1 MNGLTEIVPSVYRLV
16 IPFEDIYTTV
26 FIIKTPSGAV
36 LLDTATYA
44 SDIDDFVLPALAELG
59 ISAGSLRYVV
69 LSHSHRDHAGG
80 LSRLTEL
87 FPEICIVSLSEELLA
102 QFPASPVLCPKDG
115 ELLLDIL
122 QIIPIPGHAPDCLAL
137 YDLRTHTLLTG
148 DSLQL
153 FGIYGSGKWGAN
165 ISNPAAHL
173 AAVERLRAMNINT
186 IIASHD
192 YHPCGHTACG
202 AEEISRY
209 LDCCAEALDKIRRF
223 ILAFPES
230 DDPAL
235 ADRYNQAFSL
245 PTVGSHVF
253 AAVRNS
259 LAK

>member
-1 MNGLTEIVPSVYRLV
+1 MNGLTEIVPSIYRLV
-16 IPFEDIYTTV
+16 VPFEDIYTTV
-26 FIIKTPSGAV
+26 FIIKTPLGAV
-36 LLDTATYA
+36 LLDTATYS
-44 SDIDDFVLPALAELG
+44 SDIDGYVLPALTALG
-59 ISAGSLRYVV
+59 ISADSLRYVV

-87 FPEICIVSLSEELLA
+87 FPKVCIVSFSEALLS

-115 ELLLDIL
+115 ELLLDTL
-122 QIIPIPGHAPDCLAL
+122 QIIPVPGHAPDCLAL
-137 YDLRTHTLLTG
+137 YDLRTRALLTG

-153 FGIYGSGKWGAN
+153 FGIYGSGKWGVN
-165 ISNPAAHL
+165 ISKPAAHL
-173 AAVERLRAMNINT
+173 SAVERLRAMDIEI

-202 AEEISRY
+202 AAEISRY
-209 LDCCAEALDKIRRF
+209 LDCCGEALDRIRRF
-223 ILAFPES
+223 LLEFPES
-230 DDPAL
+230 DDQAL
-235 ADRYNQAFSL
+235 ADRYNQTFSL